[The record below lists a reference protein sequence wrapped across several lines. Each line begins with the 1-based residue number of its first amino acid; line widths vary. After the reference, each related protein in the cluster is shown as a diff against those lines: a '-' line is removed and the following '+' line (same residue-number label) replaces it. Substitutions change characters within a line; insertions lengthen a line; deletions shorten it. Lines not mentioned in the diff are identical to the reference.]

1 MARLTKYDHFTLRDK
16 IHEASLRAHE
26 LAEHLRLS
34 FVPKVHGLRK
44 VSRAQ
49 NLDLDLPPVED
60 LSIRHQAAA
69 VLEAN
74 QYTDGLSEHTE
85 ILLEAISTAIS
96 KLASTG
102 IPH

>member
-1 MARLTKYDHFTLRDK
+1 
-16 IHEASLRAHE
+16 
-26 LAEHLRLS
+26 
-34 FVPKVHGLRK
+34 
-44 VSRAQ
+44 
-49 NLDLDLPPVED
+49 LDLDLPPVED

-74 QYTDGLSEHTE
+74 QYTDGLSEQTE